1 MISDIELAIQTINHF
16 NIVAEKYRLLPIE
29 YMIWLALIA
38 TCGTTQ
44 ERPDYY
50 YFAVSIADVA
60 SAVKMRRETV
70 KRSLLK
76 LEANGLARRI
86 QNRWIFASIDDE

>member
-1 MISDIELAIQTINHF
+1 MQHDIDFTVQTITTYNNSANAF
-16 NIVAEKYRLLPIE
+16 DLSPSE
-29 YMIWLALIA
+29 YLVWHALVYACSTEHGVIK
-38 TCGTTQ
+38 Q
-44 ERPDYY
+44 
-50 YFAVSIADVA
+50 YFAASIADV
-60 SAVKMRRETV
+60 SGAVKIQRETV